1 MHWIPCVSRM
11 LTSSLY
17 LGLRIKKIFTGLFWE
32 KNPINPKKNPDALD
46 SMCLEN
52 ALFVIFWNKE
62 YRYAHAV
69 PYLCPTV
76 FNVGPE
82 SRVKNPC
89 NTCWK
94 ALISNL
100 SYRIWE
106 GTHFKLELS
115 NLNLANLP
123 KKYKTLRKVLLWGIP
138 LNLFSN
144 LYLCHSNIFLRWSHA

>member
-1 MHWIPCVSRM
+1 MQWIPCVSRM

-52 ALFVIFWNKE
+52 ALFAMFWNKE

-69 PYLCPTV
+69 PYLCPTM
-76 FNVGPE
+76 FNAGPE
-82 SRVKNPC
+82 SKSEESMQHM
-89 NTCWK
+89 
-94 ALISNL
+94 L
-100 SYRIWE
+100 E
-106 GTHFKLELS
+106 GTHFKLE
-115 NLNLANLP
+115 
-123 KKYKTLRKVLLWGIP
+123 KVLLWGIP

-144 LYLCHSNIFLRWSHA
+144 LFLFHSNIFLRWPHA

>member
-1 MHWIPCVSRM
+1 M

-32 KNPINPKKNPDALD
+32 KNLINPKKNPDALD

-52 ALFVIFWNKE
+52 ALFAIFWNKE
-62 YRYAHAV
+62 YRYSHAV

-76 FNVGPE
+76 FNAGPE
-82 SRVKNPC
+82 SKSEESMQHM
-89 NTCWK
+89 
-94 ALISNL
+94 L
-100 SYRIWE
+100 E

-115 NLNLANLP
+115 NLNVANLP

-144 LYLCHSNIFLRWSHA
+144 LYLFHSNIFLRWPHA